1 MLKLLSL
8 FAQKFMAL
16 NIFRYLTFRAAYA
29 AVTALLIA
37 FLFAPKII
45 EKLRVLKYGQSIRSD
60 GPQTHQAKSGTPTM
74 GGLFIIL
81 SVSAAVLLW
90 ADLANIHIWVCL
102 LSFLAFGAI
111 GFIDDMLKIKLRNS
125 DGISA
130 KLKLGLQIAVS
141 TAAVLVLYFNRS
153 DQTTQLYVPF
163 FKNPVIDLGI
173 AWIPLAVLSVAWW
186 SNAVN
191 ITDGLDGLSSGLS
204 IIVLVALAVL
214 TYLTGRP
221 DFSGYLDI
229 PFVRGS
235 SELIVFCLAMMGAVV
250 GFLWFNAHPAE
261 IFMGDVGSLS
271 IGGVFGI
278 IALILKKEIL
288 FVFIGGVFFL
298 ELASVVIQVVGFK
311 LTGKRVFKMA
321 PLHHHFE
328 LKGWKET
335 QVVTRF
341 WILGGMFA
349 IIALSTLKTQ

>member
-1 MLKLLSL
+1 VLKLLSL
-8 FAQKFMAL
+8 LSKNFMAF
-16 NIFRYLTFRAAYA
+16 NVFRYLTFRAAYA
-29 AVTALLIA
+29 TVTALLIA

-45 EKLRVLKYGQSIRSD
+45 ERLRVLKYGQSIRSD
-60 GPQTHQAKSGTPTM
+60 GPQTHQVKSGTPTM

-81 SVSAAVLLW
+81 SVAVAVLLW
-90 ADLANIHIWVCL
+90 ADLGNIHIWVCL
-102 LSFLAFGAI
+102 LSFVAFGAI
-111 GFIDDMLKIKLRNS
+111 GFIDDILKIKLKNS

-130 KLKLGLQIAVS
+130 KLKLSLQIAVS
-141 TAAVLVLYFNRS
+141 TAAVLVLYFTRTAE
-153 DQTTQLYVPF
+153 TTQLYVPF
-163 FKNPVIDLGI
+163 FKNPVIDLGW
-173 AWIPLAVLSVAWW
+173 AWIPLAILSVAWW

-204 IIVLVALAVL
+204 IIVLLALAAL

-221 DFSGYLDI
+221 DFASYLDI

-235 SELIVFCLAMMGAVV
+235 SELVVFCLALMGAVV
-250 GFLWFNAHPAE
+250 GFLWFNAHPADV
-261 IFMGDVGSLS
+261 FMGDVGSLS

-288 FVFIGGVFFL
+288 FIIIGGMFFL
-298 ELASVVIQVVGFK
+298 ELSSVVIQVVGFK